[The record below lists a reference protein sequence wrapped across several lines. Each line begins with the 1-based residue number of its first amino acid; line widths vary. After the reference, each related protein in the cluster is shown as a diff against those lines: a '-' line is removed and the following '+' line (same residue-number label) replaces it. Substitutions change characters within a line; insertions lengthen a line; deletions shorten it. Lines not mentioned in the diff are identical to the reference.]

1 MTTTHPRDG
10 NHGTARRR
18 RWRAILA
25 RAAIL
30 ALPAAAAALAAE
42 AGSPPADALPEAAGT
57 APARVT
63 ARVPVATAVPLNE
76 PRAIDL
82 GSLGVPGV
90 RPDLTA
96 GVTAKGYTR
105 YVAYRGRKIG
115 QVVLAGVARGG
126 RREDLPEG
134 GFAARLELRVPR
146 LEPSVPLAFE
156 GDSDDRAALIAA
168 LERLAGGK
176 PDDAPET
183 VVVRDEESGGGG
195 GRRTGG
201 GSANDEAAAWT
212 APKPVAAPEPEENV
226 AVVSDGCGTRP
237 DLRQMRA
244 FRQSRTVTTRGG
256 AVVSETACSD
266 SGESAPIL
274 RSYAF
279 CDDDIDLEAM
289 TATAR
294 YSLYYVDDNGNRVD
308 VAGADGAACQRDPDK
323 AFPIVERDCG
333 VFLDYEHG
341 KAVPRATLVYLDDSN
356 REVRVRG
363 CAASA
368 ERPAVDL
375 TPTVGGCPLRHDFKA
390 GVSHRQGTHT
400 YKLDGVV
407 YQAGG
412 CADDGVD
419 YPHREVFS
427 DRAGAALCEPVRD
440 GDGRPVAA
448 QSRIMIER
456 DGRREYVTPCAPVA
470 TAAPKIAATTRGC
483 DNPATWDHDLA
494 AGQSVGRER
503 FYIIEKGRE
512 VRLTDCRP
520 AKKTYPHLREAA
532 GWENHDGDLFA
543 YRLTTVYIEP
553 PGGRYDIASAVVLP
567 GAARMPFE
575 LTATTPRATG
585 DIRYEGCARLE
596 NRETVERWKRPDGTL
611 YDKAV
616 GAAAPL
622 RAGNVCDAEF
632 AWTNLRHRRVSVS
645 SNVFRTVSW
654 HYSYWPYAAPCGI
667 TKYSYRFY
675 GHVGEHESGWKTH
688 SIVAA
693 NHCNYTAM
701 DATRTLRRE
710 DGAAV
715 GAPATETCEI
725 VAAYESFYRSK
736 GTGYRPNTGPFPT
749 MTNAAKNKCLVDWG
763 WK

>member
-1 MTTTHPRDG
+1 MTTTTHPRDG
-10 NHGTARRR
+10 NHGTATRR

-30 ALPAAAAALAAE
+30 ALPAAAALAAE
-42 AGSPPADALPEAAGT
+42 AGSPPADAPPEAAG
-57 APARVT
+57 AAPVPARVT

-115 QVVLAGVARGG
+115 QVVLAGVARDG

-134 GFAARLELRVPR
+134 GFSARLELRVPR

-156 GDSDDRAALIAA
+156 GDGDDRAALIAA

-183 VVVRDEESGGGG
+183 VVVRDEESGGG

-266 SGESAPIL
+266 GGESAPIL

-323 AFPIVERDCG
+323 AFPIVERPCG

-341 KAVPRATLVYLDDSN
+341 KAAPQATLVYLDDSN

-375 TPTVGGCPLRHDFKA
+375 TPTVGGCPLRHDFEA

-470 TAAPKIAATTRGC
+470 AASPKIAATTRGC

-503 FYIIEKGRE
+503 FYITEKGRE

-575 LTATTPRATG
+575 LTATTTRATG
-585 DIRYEGCARLE
+585 DIRYEGCGRLE

-616 GAAAPL
+616 GAAEPL
-622 RAGNVCDAEF
+622 RAGNVCDAEI
-632 AWTNLRHRRVSVS
+632 AWGNVRHRRWSVPMYQYPTS
-645 SNVFRTVSW
+645 G
-654 HYSYWPYAAPCGI
+654 PCGI
-667 TKYSYRFY
+667 GKGSYTTRGQGGDGDRGETR
-675 GHVGEHESGWKTH
+675 GHTFTS
-688 SIVAA
+688 A

-715 GAPATETCEI
+715 GAPATKTCEI
-725 VAAYESFYRSK
+725 VLPYPSFYGRGHSI
-736 GTGYRPNTGPFPT
+736 PNTGPFPT
-749 MTNAAKNKCLVDWG
+749 LTNAAKNKCLVDWG